1 MWRVQREGR
10 GGRGRG
16 GVVMKGKKVCVLV
29 HTSPPGFSSKCP
41 RPGMGRV
48 NVQGSFWASVRIA
61 SME

>member
-1 MWRVQREGR
+1 MEVQRGEG
-10 GGRGRG
+10 G
-16 GVVMKGKKVCVLV
+16 VMKGKKVCVLV